1 MTLFDYVVLAI
12 VALSVLL
19 SITRGFVRE
28 LLSLAGWVI
37 AFMVANS
44 FAAVLAS
51 LLPSTIGNDSIR
63 VVLAF
68 GILFLAALL
77 AMGLVTML
85 VSALVSAVGLG
96 FTDRFLGS
104 LFGFMR
110 GFAVVLLIVLGAGLT
125 ALPQEPF
132 WQKAVLSKPLEAAA
146 LMVMPSNA
154 MQASRTLRSDML
166 NIVTSPRMPPTL
178 TSKEATQ
185 PRPVALCS
193 RTPSVS
199 RRMRRTTWRRK
210 RQSIGGSRIC
220 PHRNDNAGYRG

>member
-146 LMVMPSNA
+146 LMVMPW
-154 MQASRTLRSDML
+154 L
-166 NIVTSPRMPPTL
+166 PRDL
-178 TSKEATQ
+178 
-185 PRPVALCS
+185 
-193 RTPSVS
+193 S
-199 RRMRRTTWRRK
+199 RRISYVGLERK
-210 RQSIGGSRIC
+210 
-220 PHRNDNAGYRG
+220 P